1 MKKIL
6 FVTTRFPLDL
16 YGGDKDRA
24 LGIIQV
30 LSENNS
36 VDIACLAEKKHANF
50 KNKLKNKIKIFRINK
65 ISRILTVIKFMF
77 LLKPM
82 QLGFYF
88 SSEMKKYIN
97 ENSKNY
103 DSIIFHTI
111 RAAQYLP
118 EDYTGKK
125 ILEMTDIISLNYK
138 KTSNYLS
145 FFNILKYVYLFEM
158 FLLKKYENY
167 VSNLFYKII
176 LVSYNDIKESK
187 KLSLKKKFQIIKS
200 GININRKIFKFRS
213 KNNKILFLGNIN
225 YLPNKIACK
234 DFINKIMPTL
244 YTKDKKISFHII
256 GPISNFN
263 QKLFKKYKNVK
274 VHGAVKNLSK
284 VFKKSFCAINNVKI
298 ATGYQNKILTY
309 MSYGIPVIS
318 YKKYSEF
325 NDNSEVMYY
334 NNNFELIY
342 KIIELKKKKYTAN
355 KLSLNS
361 YSIIKRNFSWEKRA
375 SDYLNI
381 V

>member
-125 ILEMTDIISLNYK
+125 Y
-138 KTSNYLS
+138 
-145 FFNILKYVYLFEM
+145 
-158 FLLKKYENY
+158 
-167 VSNLFYKII
+167 
-176 LVSYNDIKESK
+176 
-187 KLSLKKKFQIIKS
+187 
-200 GININRKIFKFRS
+200 
-213 KNNKILFLGNIN
+213 
-225 YLPNKIACK
+225 
-234 DFINKIMPTL
+234 
-244 YTKDKKISFHII
+244 
-256 GPISNFN
+256 
-263 QKLFKKYKNVK
+263 
-274 VHGAVKNLSK
+274 
-284 VFKKSFCAINNVKI
+284 
-298 ATGYQNKILTY
+298 
-309 MSYGIPVIS
+309 
-318 YKKYSEF
+318 
-325 NDNSEVMYY
+325 
-334 NNNFELIY
+334 
-342 KIIELKKKKYTAN
+342 
-355 KLSLNS
+355 
-361 YSIIKRNFSWEKRA
+361 
-375 SDYLNI
+375 
-381 V
+381 

>member
-118 EDYTGKK
+118 EDYSGKK

-187 KLSLKKKFQIIKS
+187 KLSFKKKFQIIKS

-355 KLSLNS
+355 KLSQNS

>member
-30 LSENNS
+30 LSDNNS
-36 VDIACLAEKKHANF
+36 VDIVCLAEKKHANF

-167 VSNLFYKII
+167 VSKLFYKII

-274 VHGAVKNLSK
+274 VHGAVENLSK

>member
-30 LSENNS
+30 LSQKHL
-36 VDIACLAEKKHANF
+36 VDIVCLSTKKNSNF
-50 KNKLKNKIKIFRINK
+50 KIKLKNNIKIFKKNK
-65 ISRILTVIKFMF
+65 ILRILTAFNFIF

-88 SSEMKKYIN
+88 CSEMKKYIN

-118 EDYTGKK
+118 KNYKGKK
-125 ILEMTDIISLNYK
+125 ILEMTDIISLNCK

-145 FFNILKYVYLFEM
+145 FFNILKYIYLLEM
-158 FLLKKYENY
+158 FLVKRYEEFIS
-167 VSNLFYKII
+167 VFFFKII

-187 KLSLKKKFQIIKS
+187 KLLFKKKIQIIKS
-200 GININRKIFKFRS
+200 GINTHKNIYNFK
-213 KNNKILFLGNIN
+213 KENNKILFLGNID

-234 DFINKIMPTL
+234 DFITQVMPEL
-244 YTKDKKISFHII
+244 YYKDKKIKFHII
-256 GPISNFN
+256 GPINN
-263 QKLFKKYKNVK
+263 ANKNMLKKYRNVK
-274 VHGAVKNLSK
+274 IHGATNNLSR
-284 VFKKSFCAINNVKI
+284 VFKKSICAINNVPI
-298 ATGYQNKILTY
+298 VTGFQNKILTY

-325 NDNSEVMYY
+325 KNNTEIIFY
-334 NNNFELIY
+334 NNKQELIN
-342 KIIELKKKKYTAN
+342 KILQLKKSKTVAN
-355 KLSLNS
+355 KLSKNS
-361 YSIIKRNFSWEKRA
+361 YLKIKHDFSWKKKA
-375 SDYLNI
+375 SKYLDVI
-381 V
+381 

>member
-30 LSENNS
+30 LSKNNT
-36 VDIACLAEKKHANF
+36 VDIVCLSEKKHTNF
-50 KNKLKNKIKIFRINK
+50 KNKLKNRIKIFRINK
-65 ISRILTVIKFMF
+65 ISRILTVIKFIF

-88 SSEMKKYIN
+88 STEMKKYIN

-118 EDYTGKK
+118 GNFSGKK

-274 VHGAVKNLSK
+274 VHGAVENLSK

-355 KLSLNS
+355 KLSQNS

>member
-1 MKKIL
+1 
-6 FVTTRFPLDL
+6 
-16 YGGDKDRA
+16 
-24 LGIIQV
+24 
-30 LSENNS
+30 
-36 VDIACLAEKKHANF
+36 
-50 KNKLKNKIKIFRINK
+50 
-65 ISRILTVIKFMF
+65 
-77 LLKPM
+77 
-82 QLGFYF
+82 
-88 SSEMKKYIN
+88 
-97 ENSKNY
+97 
-103 DSIIFHTI
+103 
-111 RAAQYLP
+111 
-118 EDYTGKK
+118 
-125 ILEMTDIISLNYK
+125 
-138 KTSNYLS
+138 
-145 FFNILKYVYLFEM
+145 
-158 FLLKKYENY
+158 
-167 VSNLFYKII
+167 
-176 LVSYNDIKESK
+176 
-187 KLSLKKKFQIIKS
+187 
-200 GININRKIFKFRS
+200 
-213 KNNKILFLGNIN
+213 
-225 YLPNKIACK
+225 
-234 DFINKIMPTL
+234 MPTL

-274 VHGAVKNLSK
+274 VHGAVENLSK

>member
-36 VDIACLAEKKHANF
+36 VDIVCLAEKKHANF

-167 VSNLFYKII
+167 VSKLFYKII

>member
-30 LSENNS
+30 LSENNN
-36 VDIACLAEKKHANF
+36 VDIVCLSEKKHTNF
-50 KNKLKNKIKIFRINK
+50 KNKLKNRIKIFRINK
-65 ISRILTVIKFMF
+65 ISRILTVIKFIF

-88 SSEMKKYIN
+88 STEMKKYIN

-118 EDYTGKK
+118 VNFSGKK

-145 FFNILKYVYLFEM
+145 FYNILKYIYLFEM
-158 FLLKKYENY
+158 FLVKKYENY
-167 VSNLFYKII
+167 ISNFFYKII
-176 LVSYNDIKESK
+176 LVSHNDIKESK
-187 KLSLKKKFQIIKS
+187 NLFFKKKIQIIKS
-200 GININRKIFKFRS
+200 GININRKIFNFK
-213 KNNKILFLGNIN
+213 KNNNKILFLGNIN

-234 DFINKIMPTL
+234 DFITKIMPTL
-244 YTKDKKISFHII
+244 YDKDKKISFHVI
-256 GPISNFN
+256 GPINNFN
-263 QKLFKKYKNVK
+263 QRLFKKYKNVK
-274 VHGAVKNLSK
+274 IHGAVKNLNEI
-284 VFKKSFCAINNVKI
+284 FKKSFCAINNVKI

-318 YKKYSEF
+318 YKKYPEF
-325 NDNSEVMYY
+325 NDNCEVIYY
-334 NNNFELIY
+334 KNDIELIN

-355 KLSLNS
+355 KISTRS
-361 YSIIKRNFSWEKRA
+361 YSMIKRNFSWEKRA
-375 SDYLNI
+375 SDYVKIL
-381 V
+381 

>member
-24 LGIIQV
+24 LGIIKV
-30 LSENNS
+30 LSKSNN
-36 VDIACLAEKKHANF
+36 VDIVCLSEKKHTNF
-50 KNKLKNKIKIFRINK
+50 KKKLKNRIKIFRINK
-65 ISRILTVIKFMF
+65 ISRILTVIKFIF

-88 SSEMKKYIN
+88 STEMKKYIN

-118 EDYTGKK
+118 GNFSGKK

-138 KTSNYLS
+138 KTSNYL
-145 FFNILKYVYLFEM
+145 FFYNILKYIYLLEM
-158 FLLKKYENY
+158 FLVKKYENY
-167 VSNLFYKII
+167 ISDFFYKII

-187 KLSLKKKFQIIKS
+187 NLLYKEKFQIIKS
-200 GININRKIFKFRS
+200 GININKNIFKFRS
-213 KNNKILFLGNIN
+213 NNNKILFLGNMN

-234 DFINKIMPTL
+234 NFITKIMPTL
-244 YTKDKKISFHII
+244 YIKDRKISFHII

-263 QKLFKKYKNVK
+263 QRLFKKYKSVK
-274 VHGAVKNLSK
+274 IHGAVKNLNEI
-284 VFKKSFCAINNVKI
+284 FKKSFCAINNVKI

-318 YKKYSEF
+318 YKKYPEF
-325 NDNSEVMYY
+325 NDNSEVIYY
-334 NNNFELIY
+334 KNDIELIN

-355 KLSLNS
+355 KISKSS
-361 YSIIKRNFSWEKRA
+361 YSMIKRNFSWEKRA
-375 SDYLNI
+375 SDYLKI

>member
-1 MKKIL
+1 
-6 FVTTRFPLDL
+6 
-16 YGGDKDRA
+16 
-24 LGIIQV
+24 
-30 LSENNS
+30 
-36 VDIACLAEKKHANF
+36 
-50 KNKLKNKIKIFRINK
+50 
-65 ISRILTVIKFMF
+65 
-77 LLKPM
+77 
-82 QLGFYF
+82 
-88 SSEMKKYIN
+88 
-97 ENSKNY
+97 
-103 DSIIFHTI
+103 
-111 RAAQYLP
+111 
-118 EDYTGKK
+118 
-125 ILEMTDIISLNYK
+125 
-138 KTSNYLS
+138 
-145 FFNILKYVYLFEM
+145 
-158 FLLKKYENY
+158 
-167 VSNLFYKII
+167 
-176 LVSYNDIKESK
+176 
-187 KLSLKKKFQIIKS
+187 LKKKFQIIKS

-274 VHGAVKNLSK
+274 VHGAVENLSK

>member
-187 KLSLKKKFQIIKS
+187 NLSLKKKFQIIKS

-355 KLSLNS
+355 KLSQNS

>member
-1 MKKIL
+1 
-6 FVTTRFPLDL
+6 
-16 YGGDKDRA
+16 
-24 LGIIQV
+24 
-30 LSENNS
+30 
-36 VDIACLAEKKHANF
+36 
-50 KNKLKNKIKIFRINK
+50 
-65 ISRILTVIKFMF
+65 MF

-118 EDYTGKK
+118 EDYSGKK

-167 VSNLFYKII
+167 VSKLFYKII

-256 GPISNFN
+256 GPINNFN

-274 VHGAVKNLSK
+274 VHGAVENLSK

-309 MSYGIPVIS
+309 HQHYLLQKEYWLYQQTS
-318 YKKYSEF
+318 
-325 NDNSEVMYY
+325 
-334 NNNFELIY
+334 
-342 KIIELKKKKYTAN
+342 
-355 KLSLNS
+355 LSQP
-361 YSIIKRNFSWEKRA
+361 
-375 SDYLNI
+375 
-381 V
+381 

>member
-36 VDIACLAEKKHANF
+36 VDIVCLAEKKHANF

-176 LVSYNDIKESK
+176 LVSCNDIKESK

-274 VHGAVKNLSK
+274 VHGAVENLSK